1 MIDSDFALYPEEIDG
16 LEGKFNND
24 ATKSY
29 LITVF
34 RDKESIND
42 MKSVWIN
49 KGSLF
54 DRPGMLLSV

>member
-1 MIDSDFALYPEEIDG
+1 MFYG
-16 LEGKFNND
+16 QRKH
-24 ATKSY
+24 K
-29 LITVF
+29 
-34 RDKESIND
+34 IND

>member
-1 MIDSDFALYPEEIDG
+1 MFYGQI
-16 LEGKFNND
+16 KH
-24 ATKSY
+24 K
-29 LITVF
+29 
-34 RDKESIND
+34 IND